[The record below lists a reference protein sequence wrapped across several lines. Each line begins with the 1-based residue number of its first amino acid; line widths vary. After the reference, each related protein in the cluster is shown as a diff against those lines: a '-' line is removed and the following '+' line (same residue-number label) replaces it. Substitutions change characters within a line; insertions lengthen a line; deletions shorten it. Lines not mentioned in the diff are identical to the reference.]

1 MIDFLKTLLVLTI
14 AGTLCGLFLV
24 ALRRLSKGKIPS
36 SFLYFA
42 WIVVVLRFAIPING
56 LIPVGSSV
64 PHVDS
69 PKPSYTESYTE
80 PQQVTAETEAAS
92 VPSTYSHTDAPVQP
106 VQNRSAARQ
115 SSSAA
120 EKTVS
125 IPMILFIVWCCG
137 AAGFLLWNEVSY
149 ARFESLLRKSLS
161 EPSKRDAILYDDV
174 WAARKPLLK
183 RSRAVSTPLT
193 FGIARPILVIP
204 DTDYEDAALKNVF
217 RHEIIHFRRHDILL
231 KWFFLLVFSAHW
243 FNPFVWYFR
252 KEIDRVCELSCD
264 EALLKRMNADEKR
277 RYGETLL
284 KIAEDSCAAPS
295 RMITGF
301 SEGKKDLKER
311 LIQIMSFKKKS
322 KAAIALALVP
332 VLVLCGCAVALGPK
346 ADKTPDAESVTVS
359 NVDELLA
366 AIAPNAEIHLAAGTY
381 NLTEAANYGKDGA
394 GNYNWISYG
403 FENQY
408 GLCIEDVD
416 NLTLIG
422 VDAEILTVPRS
433 SNVLSFRNCDQISLQ
448 GLTVGHTEA
457 AQACEGG
464 VILLE
469 GCVDTAID
477 NCRLYGCGTIGVCAE
492 RCRNLIV
499 SNTDIY
505 HCSAAGI
512 SFSEGHGLSVD
523 CCNIYD
529 CGRTGLYQNA
539 VAAFI
544 LYNSPDVMISNC
556 DVHDNYLNSLI
567 QGNAKSYFKNIRVY
581 DNHISTAFNLD
592 GDVQFSDISFS
603 GNTVN
608 KWLDEYRTGTITIDG
623 KRATEDELAAMW
635 GEQMASAGVG
645 TAEADYQPI
654 DCTGAKEVHIKTA
667 DEFLSA
673 IASDTTVYIDVP
685 QIDLTSASDYGEVAD
700 IERFIPE
707 FGDRTYAWVYCY
719 DGYELFIGNV
729 KNFHIVGGEI
739 VTQPRYAN
747 VLNYISCSNFTLEN
761 VHLGHTPEQGL
772 CMGGVINLR
781 DSNNIILEGCDL
793 YGCGILGIQ
802 AQNIQNLHVQNTL
815 IHDCSN
821 GAAMLQDSDNAVF
834 LGCDVVNCPNPH
846 FFLAGCEN
854 FSWDGKLM
862 DPHSC
867 FNVNDDVKN
876 PYEEAL
882 NSVTPTSDIVM
893 QPGSSKSTAL
903 NVACIVVDAY
913 VKGYDGFERIIQGHL
928 SRTSAIGVF
937 SEITACDF
945 PVYYEITE
953 ERNFPEDASLKLDR
967 VLSLASAGLISAEDI
982 VPVEMMQ
989 ICRMD
994 GIDEITG
1001 DEPEGTTRT
1010 IYIYFRTSTE
1020 HPERESSYFKVD
1032 LIVEDGCWRVVCF

>member
-1 MIDFLKTLLVLTI
+1 MNTFLKMLLVLTV

-24 ALRRLSKGKIPS
+24 VLRKLSKSKIPS

-64 PHVDS
+64 SHVDP
-69 PKPSYTESYTE
+69 PKTSYTKSYPE
-80 PQQVTAETEAAS
+80 PQQFPTVTEAAS

-106 VQNRSAARQ
+106 VQNQSAAHQ
-115 SSSAA
+115 FPAA

-125 IPMILFIVWCCG
+125 IPTILFIIWCCG
-137 AAGFLLWNEVSY
+137 AAGFLLWNAVSY

-161 EPSKRDAILYDDV
+161 RPSKHDVILYDDV
-174 WAARKPLLK
+174 WAARKPVLM
-183 RSRAVSTPLT
+183 RSKAVSTPMT
-193 FGIARPILVIP
+193 FGITRPVLVIP
-204 DTDYEDAALKNVF
+204 DTEYEDVALKNVF

-231 KWFFLLVFSAHW
+231 KWFFLLVFSVHW

-264 EALLKRMNADEKR
+264 ETLLKRMNADEKR

-284 KIAEDSCAAPS
+284 TIAENSCAAPS

-322 KAAIALALVP
+322 KVAIALALIP
-332 VLVLCGCAVALGPK
+332 VLILCGCAVALGPK
-346 ADKTPDAESVTVS
+346 ADKTTDAESVTVS

-381 NLTEAANYGKDGA
+381 NLTEATNYGKDDA
-394 GNYNWISYG
+394 SEYYHWKNYGYD
-403 FENQY
+403 NQY
-408 GLCIEDVD
+408 ELCIEDIDHLTIIGD
-416 NLTLIG
+416 N
-422 VDAEILTVPRS
+422 AEILTVPRS

-592 GDVQFSDISFS
+592 GDAQFRDFSFS
-603 GNTVN
+603 GNTVDT
-608 KWLDEYRTGTITIDG
+608 WLSEYRTGTVTIDG
-623 KRATEDELAAMW
+623 KKVTQDDLSSMW
-635 GEQMASAGVG
+635 KEQMSSAGVG

-654 DCTGAKEVHIKTA
+654 DRTGAKEVHIKTA

-673 IASDTTVYIDVP
+673 IASDTTV
-685 QIDLTSASDYGEVAD
+685 
-700 IERFIPE
+700 
-707 FGDRTYAWVYCY
+707 
-719 DGYELFIGNV
+719 
-729 KNFHIVGGEI
+729 
-739 VTQPRYAN
+739 
-747 VLNYISCSNFTLEN
+747 
-761 VHLGHTPEQGL
+761 
-772 CMGGVINLR
+772 
-781 DSNNIILEGCDL
+781 
-793 YGCGILGIQ
+793 
-802 AQNIQNLHVQNTL
+802 
-815 IHDCSN
+815 
-821 GAAMLQDSDNAVF
+821 
-834 LGCDVVNCPNPH
+834 
-846 FFLAGCEN
+846 
-854 FSWDGKLM
+854 
-862 DPHSC
+862 
-867 FNVNDDVKN
+867 
-876 PYEEAL
+876 
-882 NSVTPTSDIVM
+882 
-893 QPGSSKSTAL
+893 
-903 NVACIVVDAY
+903 
-913 VKGYDGFERIIQGHL
+913 
-928 SRTSAIGVF
+928 
-937 SEITACDF
+937 
-945 PVYYEITE
+945 
-953 ERNFPEDASLKLDR
+953 
-967 VLSLASAGLISAEDI
+967 
-982 VPVEMMQ
+982 
-989 ICRMD
+989 
-994 GIDEITG
+994 
-1001 DEPEGTTRT
+1001 
-1010 IYIYFRTSTE
+1010 
-1020 HPERESSYFKVD
+1020 
-1032 LIVEDGCWRVVCF
+1032 